1 MAKKAKTRK
10 AITKRIRITKTG
22 KMIRR
27 SGHQNHFNAKQ
38 SGSFTQRHGET
49 KEIHST
55 DQKKIIGFLNY

>member
-10 AITKRIRITKTG
+10 AITKRIKFTSTG
-22 KMIRR
+22 KMLRR

-38 SGSFTQRHGET
+38 SGKINQRHSET

>member
-10 AITKRIRITKTG
+10 AILKRIKITKTG

-27 SGHQNHFNAKQ
+27 TGHQNHFNAKQ
-38 SGSFTQRHGET
+38 PGSFTQKHGET